1 MRALFFGT
9 PDIAVPS
16 LRSLRTVA
24 DVPAVVCQPDRPAG
38 RGLQLQA
45 PAVKV
50 AAMELG
56 IPVVQPTKIR
66 TPEFCAWIAEQR
78 ADVAIVLAYGR
89 ILPPAVLAAPARGC
103 LNLHASILPR
113 YRGAAPI
120 NWAIVRGETE
130 TGMSLMQMDEGLDTG
145 PVFTVQRIP
154 IGENETAGELA
165 VRLGALA
172 AELVARDVPRV
183 VRGELAATAQDHAAA
198 TLAPLLEKEHG
209 RIDWEKST
217 AEVHNHVRGMSPWP
231 SAFTR
236 VGSKLLKVLATRRTT
251 FAPPSAPPGTIVAAD
266 ASGVLIACAD
276 GVIELLRAQVEGKK
290 PLDARD
296 LVAGRTLTRGARLG

>member
-16 LRSLRTVA
+16 LRALATVA
-24 DVPAVVCQPDRPAG
+24 DIVAVVCQPDRPAG
-38 RGLQLQA
+38 RGLKLQA
-45 PAVKV
+45 PAVKQ
-50 AAMELG
+50 AAVELG
-56 IPVVQPTKIR
+56 LPVMQPSKIR
-66 TPEFCAWIAEQR
+66 TPEFLAWITDRR
-78 ADVAIVLAYGR
+78 ADVALVLAYGR
-89 ILPPAVLAAPARGC
+89 ILPPTVLKAPVCGC

-145 PVFTVQRIP
+145 PVFTVRRVP
-154 IGENETAGELA
+154 IGENETAGELG

-172 AELVARDVPRV
+172 ADLVTSDVPRV
-183 VRGELAATAQDHAAA
+183 VRGELTAAPQDHAAA

-209 RIDWEKST
+209 RIDWQKP
-217 AEVHNHVRGMSPWP
+217 AAQVHDHVRGMTPWP

-236 VGSKLLKVLATRRTT
+236 AGDKLLKVLATRRSTLV
-251 FAPPSAPPGTIVAAD
+251 AKGELPGTIVAAD
-266 ASGVLIACAD
+266 AGGVVVACTDGVL
-276 GVIELLRAQVEGKK
+276 ELLRAQVEGKK

-296 LVAGRTLTRGARLG
+296 LVAGRTLTRGLRLG

>member
-16 LRSLRTVA
+16 LRALAAVA
-24 DVPAVVCQPDRPAG
+24 DVAAVVCQPDRPAG
-38 RGLQLQA
+38 RGLKLQA
-45 PAVKV
+45 PAVKQ
-50 AAMELG
+50 AAIELG

-66 TPEFCAWIAEQR
+66 TPEFLAWITDQR
-78 ADVAIVLAYGR
+78 ADVALVLAYGR
-89 ILPPAVLAAPARGC
+89 ILPPPVLAAPARGC

-145 PVFTVQRIP
+145 PVFTVRRIS
-154 IGENETAGELA
+154 IGENETTGELA
-165 VRLGALA
+165 VRLGDLA
-172 AELVARDVPRV
+172 ADLVTGDVPRV
-183 VRGELAATAQDHAAA
+183 VRGELTAAPQDHVAA
-198 TLAPLLEKEHG
+198 TLAPLLEKEQG
-209 RIDWEKST
+209 RIDWQKSA
-217 AEVHNHVRGMSPWP
+217 AEVHNHVRGMTPWP

-236 VGSKLLKVLATRRTT
+236 VGDKLLKVLATRRSTLA
-251 FAPPSAPPGTIVAAD
+251 APGEPPGTIVAAD
-266 ASGVLIACAD
+266 SGGVLVACAD
-276 GVIELLRAQVEGKK
+276 GVLELLRAQVEGKK

-296 LVAGRTLTRGARLG
+296 LVAGRTLTRGLGLG

>member
-16 LRSLRTVA
+16 LRALATVA
-24 DVPAVVCQPDRPAG
+24 DIVAVVCQPDRPAG
-38 RGLQLQA
+38 RGLKLQA
-45 PAVKV
+45 PAVKQ
-50 AAMELG
+50 AAVELG
-56 IPVVQPTKIR
+56 LPVMQPSKIR
-66 TPEFCAWIAEQR
+66 TPEFLAWITDRR
-78 ADVAIVLAYGR
+78 ADVALVLAYGR
-89 ILPPAVLAAPARGC
+89 ILPPTVLKAPVCGC

-145 PVFTVQRIP
+145 PVFTVRRVP
-154 IGENETAGELA
+154 IGENETAGELG

-172 AELVARDVPRV
+172 ADLVTSDVPRV
-183 VRGELAATAQDHAAA
+183 VRGELTAAPQDHAAA

-209 RIDWEKST
+209 RIDWQKP
-217 AEVHNHVRGMSPWP
+217 AAQVHDHVRGMTPWP

-236 VGSKLLKVLATRRTT
+236 AGDKLLKVLATRRSTLV
-251 FAPPSAPPGTIVAAD
+251 AKGELPGTIVAAD
-266 ASGVLIACAD
+266 ASGVVVACGD
-276 GVIELLRAQVEGKK
+276 GVLELLRAQVEGKK

-296 LVAGRTLTRGARLG
+296 LVAGRTLTRGLRLG

>member
-16 LRSLRTVA
+16 LRALATVA
-24 DVPAVVCQPDRPAG
+24 DVAAVVCQPDRPAG
-38 RGLQLQA
+38 RGLKLQA
-45 PAVKV
+45 PAVKQ
-50 AAMELG
+50 AAIELG
-56 IPVVQPTKIR
+56 IPVEQPTKIR
-66 TPEFCAWIAEQR
+66 TPEFLAWITAQR
-78 ADVAIVLAYGR
+78 ADVALVLAYGR

-120 NWAIVRGETE
+120 NWAIARGETE

-145 PVFTVQRIP
+145 PVFSVRRIP

-172 AELVARDVPRV
+172 ADLVTGDVPRV
-183 VRGELAATAQDHAAA
+183 VRGDLTAAPQDHAAA
-198 TLAPLLEKEHG
+198 TLAPLLEKEQG
-209 RIDWEKST
+209 RVDWQKT
-217 AEVHNHVRGMSPWP
+217 AAEVHDHVRGMTPWP

-236 VGSKLLKVLATRRTT
+236 VGDKMLKILATRRSTL
-251 FAPPSAPPGTIVAAD
+251 ASHGEPPGTILAAD
-266 ASGVLIACAD
+266 AGGVVIACASGVL
-276 GVIELLRAQVEGKK
+276 ELLRAQVEGKK

-296 LVAGRTLTRGARLG
+296 LVAGRTLTRGLRLG